1 VTGVPDIA
9 PYLAL
14 VAEFLRPEWDQAVL
28 GDALGAADAAGWT
41 PQRLLREFTALACNP
56 DGTPGDL
63 LNSAAKPAR
72 RRPGPA
78 EIPLGP
84 GLAEYHEQRARLGAM
99 PPLPEHNDTRHRGA
113 A

>member
-1 VTGVPDIA
+1 MTQTQAIA

-14 VAEFLRPEWDQAVL
+14 IAEILRPEWDQGVL
-28 GDALGAADAAGWT
+28 GDALTAADAGGWT
-41 PQRLLREFTALACNP
+41 PQRLIREFTRLACSP

-63 LNSAAKPAR
+63 LNAAVKPAR

-78 EIPLGP
+78 EIPLGA
-84 GLAEYHEQRARLGAM
+84 GHAAYHAELARLRAK
-99 PPLPEHNDTRHRGA
+99 PPLPEHDARHRGA